1 MILTVMTLIIIII
14 PNLHDHDHHPDHQVV
29 RLLAGMKADEEI
41 WNPHVARLFFV
52 VVLFVYCVCLF
63 ICLFMP
69 NPHIA
74 NYQPICC
81 LGAVFLK
88 KLPMF

>member
-1 MILTVMTLIIIII
+1 MILTVVILIIIII

-41 WNPHVARLFFV
+41 WNPHVARLFFCCIIC
-52 VVLFVYCVCLF
+52 VLCFFVCLF
-63 ICLFMP
+63 VP